1 MEERMLTL
9 LAKNWWTV
17 AIRGIAAIVFGIA
30 AFLWP
35 GITILALVYL
45 FGAYALVDGIFA
57 IISAVRADP
66 ATRGHG
72 WTVALLGV
80 VSVIAGIGSFIL
92 PGITALTL
100 LYIVAVWAII
110 TGALTIWAAVRL
122 RREIQ
127 GELFMA
133 IGGLASV
140 AFGVL
145 LIVFPG
151 AGLLS
156 VIWLLAAYAIVFGVM
171 LLGLAWRLRGHHES
185 AARTMSGSSMRT
197 SR

>member
-1 MEERMLTL
+1 MLNL
-9 LAKNWWTV
+9 LAKNWWSV
-17 AIRGIAAIVFGIA
+17 AIRGIAAIVFGIL
-30 AFLWP
+30 AFIWP
-35 GITILALVYL
+35 GITIIALVYL
-45 FGAYALVDGIFA
+45 FAAYALVDGIFA
-57 IISAVRADP
+57 IVSAVRADP
-66 ATRGHG
+66 VTRGHG

-110 TGALTIWAAVRL
+110 TGGLTIWAAIRL

-127 GELFMA
+127 GELFLA
-133 IGGLASV
+133 IGGIASV
-140 AFGVL
+140 AFGIL

-156 VIWLLAAYAIVFGVM
+156 VIWLLAAYAIVFGVL
-171 LLGLAWRLRGHHES
+171 LLGLAWRLRGMQE
-185 AARTMSGSSMRT
+185 ATARSMSGSSMRT
-197 SR
+197 SGQR